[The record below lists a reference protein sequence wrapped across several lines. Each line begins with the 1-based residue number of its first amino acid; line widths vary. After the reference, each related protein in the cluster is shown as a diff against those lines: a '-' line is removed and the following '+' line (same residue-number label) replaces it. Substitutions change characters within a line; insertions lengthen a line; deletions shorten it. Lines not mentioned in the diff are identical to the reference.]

1 MWFRSLVVGTAG
13 RGDGTGSRFGGSPSH
28 VGVLLAEGSSSE
40 AKRLYYGGGA
50 HLRGKDTNLRVFP
63 PVSARGQC
71 GSPAHLTTCPLSCR
85 RGCGVTGA
93 DRDLLMR
100 FLLKLGVSG

>member
-1 MWFRSLVVGTAG
+1 MVGTAG

-63 PVSARGQC
+63 QFLQEGNVGALLTSP
-71 GSPAHLTTCPLSCR
+71 PAH
-85 RGCGVTGA
+85 
-93 DRDLLMR
+93 
-100 FLLKLGVSG
+100 